1 MTCSNQGTCST
12 YNANKGFYRIP
23 EHPVRRKE
31 WLDACKLPPTTAN
44 TASICWKHFNLSDFK
59 NEVTEENIKQCKFG
73 QLKKNVVPSQ
83 NLPDIPVDVT
93 DAPNQN
99 LGENPEENLSED
111 PQEFFG
117 SDIINPSVSTSS
129 PTPSSS
135 PSPTPKTNV
144 VQNESTSDQND
155 HKKIHGNQ
163 KSSEKPNYLKALQE
177 KDAEIRKLR
186 KQNQLLK
193 NKNTSLMSG
202 NLPMTV
208 KKKAATEV
216 LQKSAKYSDA
226 QISQMIKPKKTD
238 GIGKGPYRG
247 PRCNNWGY
255 SDWAKGLKQKMHSRK
270 AYQEARKNGLFHLPG
285 ISTLNRIF
293 RDLVFQIL
301 KFIFK

>member
-1 MTCSNQGTCST
+1 MH
-12 YNANKGFYRIP
+12 I
-23 EHPVRRKE
+23 E
-31 WLDACKLPPTTAN
+31 
-44 TASICWKHFNLSDFK
+44 
-59 NEVTEENIKQCKFG
+59 QCKFG

-83 NLPDIPVDVT
+83 NLPDIPVEVT

-99 LGENPEENLSED
+99 MEDNSEENLPED

-117 SDIINPSVSTSS
+117 SDIISPSVSS
-129 PTPSSS
+129 PSSS
-135 PSPTPKTNV
+135 PSLNSSPSPPKNV
-144 VQNESTSDQND
+144 VKNESTSDQND

-163 KSSEKPNYLKALQE
+163 KSSEKPNYLKALE
-177 KDAEIRKLR
+177 DKDAEIKKLR

-270 AYQEARKNGLFHLPG
+270 AVQNLL
-285 ISTLNRIF
+285 I
-293 RDLVFQIL
+293 
-301 KFIFK
+301 